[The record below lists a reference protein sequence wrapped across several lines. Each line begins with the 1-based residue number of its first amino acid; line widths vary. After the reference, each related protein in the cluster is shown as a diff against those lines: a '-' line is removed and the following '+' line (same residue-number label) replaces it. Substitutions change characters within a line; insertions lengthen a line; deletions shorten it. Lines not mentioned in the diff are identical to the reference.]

1 MTSGTLPISRGG
13 TGVSANSS
21 YDLLN
26 ELFLDATEED
36 GALYFNDNSNLTV
49 GVLPINR
56 GGTNAN
62 TAAAARSSLGAQ
74 ETLVSGTNIK
84 TINNESLLGSGNI
97 SISGGGSIDFGAEWD
112 AEALDRAI
120 GSGDYGAMWIDDD
133 EVVKVG
139 GPLPIAYGGTGA
151 TNAAQA
157 RTNLGISGGG
167 GSVTTW
173 YGTSS
178 TTASTAAKA
187 VTCSNF
193 ALETGAIVAVL
204 FTTANTAATPTLNV
218 NSTGAKTI
226 YVGSGTVN
234 STTNTLKWSA
244 NTLLYFVYD
253 GTYFRYLGSQ
263 SAASV
268 VPPEGAGTWYG
279 TSSTAATT
287 AAKTSTIANFKLR
300 PGAIVNITFSTANTK
315 ADTALTLNINST
327 GAKTIYVNNA
337 ATSSTN
343 VLTWSANE
351 TLTFVYSGSYWF
363 FLGRSGISGDV
374 AVCKNQLE
382 AIGEQYSDSATNVSV
397 ANSTNTNVVSIAPGE
412 GVWVAVGLV
421 SYPSNS
427 TGRRMVKLSTTP
439 VDSGNPPS
447 SNVIAAVN
455 GAYTH
460 MSTSR
465 CFSLTDED
473 EIYLVAWQNS
483 GSALSCNGT
492 IEVTRIA

>member
-1 MTSGTLPISRGG
+1 MSIAGITAL
-13 TGVSANSS
+13 
-21 YDLLN
+21 
-26 ELFLDATEED
+26 TEFW
-36 GALYFNDNSNLTV
+36 AKCK
-49 GVLPINR
+49 
-56 GGTNAN
+56 
-62 TAAAARSSLGAQ
+62 AAFQ
-74 ETLVSGTNIK
+74 DKLVSGTNIK

-112 AEALDRAI
+112 AEALDRAE
-120 GSGDYGAMWIDDD
+120 GTGDYGAMWIDDD

-151 TNAAQA
+151 ANAAQA
-157 RTNLGISGGG
+157 RANLGISSGT
-167 GSVTTW
+167 TTW
-173 YGTSS
+173 YGTCG
-178 TTASTAAKA
+178 TTASTAAKV
-187 VTCSNF
+187 VTCANF

-315 ADTALTLNINST
+315 KDAALTLNVNST

-343 VLTWSANE
+343 TLVWSANE

-363 FLGRSGISGDV
+363 FLGRNGVARQVTTISNSYSEIMSKFDS
-374 AVCKNQLE
+374 L
-382 AIGEQYSDSATNVSV
+382 GEQDSDSVTGVSV
-397 ANSTNTNVVSIAPGE
+397 ATSANADVLSIAPGE
-412 GVWVAVGLV
+412 GVWMVTGHV
-421 SYPSNS
+421 SFPNNA
-427 TGRRMVKLSTTP
+427 TGRRAIKLSTTSQ
-439 VDSGNPPS
+439 DSGNVPS
-447 SNVIAAVN
+447 TNTIAAIS
-455 GAYTH
+455 GATTQ

-465 CFSLTDED
+465 CIELASDED
-473 EIYLVAWQNS
+473 EIYLIAWQNS
-483 GSALSCNGT
+483 GSALSCAAD